1 MTCSVSAFLEESSD
15 RFQRASERGTL
26 PGNHNRA
33 LEQFRMRGE
42 CG

>member
-1 MTCSVSAFLEESSD
+1 MPSEPV
-15 RFQRASERGTL
+15 RERGTL
-26 PGNHNRA
+26 SGNHNRA